1 MGIKFLVVFYFKGTT
16 VSPFGRYPPVGG
28 FGTPPSTFPSMGGF
42 PSRDIPSLGS
52 LPAVHDPW
60 R

>member
-1 MGIKFLVVFYFKGTT
+1 MP
-16 VSPFGRYPPVGG
+16 PFGRYPPVGG
-28 FGTPPSTFPSMGGF
+28 FGTPPSTFPSMAGF

-60 R
+60 RFINFHFEKIKF